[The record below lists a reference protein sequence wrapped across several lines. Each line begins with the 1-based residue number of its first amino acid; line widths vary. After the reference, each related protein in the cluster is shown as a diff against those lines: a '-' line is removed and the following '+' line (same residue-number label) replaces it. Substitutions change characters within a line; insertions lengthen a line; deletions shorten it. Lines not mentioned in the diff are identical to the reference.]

1 MEKSIEEIFGE
12 LDQIVEKLE
21 ASGTT
26 LEESFASYEAGMKL
40 VKACGEKIDHSVYE
54 ETEEAEAETDYA
66 EVVKET
72 AADVAETVA
81 EKVGEAA
88 EKAADKAGDV
98 ADKVAEKAKDAAEKM
113 KSE

>member
-40 VKACGEKIDHSVYE
+40 VKACGEKIDQVE
-54 ETEEAEAETDYA
+54 KQIIVLQGGEG
-66 EVVKET
+66 
-72 AADVAETVA
+72 AD
-81 EKVGEAA
+81 
-88 EKAADKAGDV
+88 GD
-98 ADKVAEKAKDAAEKM
+98 A
-113 KSE
+113 